1 MKFSS
6 PNRDLQG
13 GEIMKLKKYLLPF
26 LGVFCLI
33 SVACGSDDS
42 TEQVSVSGGSENVE
56 IAERIISLSPTA
68 TEILFAIGAG
78 EQVIAVDD
86 QSNFPSDAPVTDL
99 SGYTPNVE
107 AIAAYDPDLVVT
119 SYDPGDLV
127 DGLNVLGI
135 KPLIQSAAMTLED
148 TYSQIIEL
156 GELTGHSKEAEKLNK
171 EIQSSVSSVTP
182 SGNGLTYY
190 HEVDNTLYST
200 TSKTF
205 LGQLYDL
212 LGLVNIAD
220 PADEDGFGWPQ
231 LSSEFIVDTD
241 PDLIFLADG
250 DLGESLQ
257 TVSSRPGWSS
267 MQAVSEGRVI
277 VLDTD
282 IASRWGP
289 RVVDFLEQVKSAF
302 ESLNLD

>member
-1 MKFSS
+1 
-6 PNRDLQG
+6 
-13 GEIMKLKKYLLPF
+13 MKLKSNLIAF
-26 LGVFCLI
+26 LGVLCLI
-33 SVACGSDDS
+33 SVSCSSDS
-42 TEQVSVSGGSENVE
+42 SNEQVPVSGGSESIEV
-56 IAERIISLSPTA
+56 AERIISLSPTA

-78 EQVIAVDD
+78 EQVVAVDD
-86 QSNFPSDAPVTDL
+86 QSNFPSNAPVTDL

-156 GELTGHSKEAEKLNK
+156 GDLTGHSKEAEKLNK

-241 PDLIFLADG
+241 PDLIFLADA
-250 DLGESLQ
+250 DLGESPQ

-267 MQAVSEGRVI
+267 MQAVTEGRII
-277 VLDTD
+277 VLDTG

-289 RVVDFLEQVKSAF
+289 RVVDFLEQ
-302 ESLNLD
+302 EE

>member
-1 MKFSS
+1 
-6 PNRDLQG
+6 
-13 GEIMKLKKYLLPF
+13 MKLKKYLLPF

-241 PDLIFLADG
+241 PDLIFLADA
-250 DLGESLQ
+250 DLGESPQ

-267 MQAVSEGRVI
+267 MQAVTEGRII

-289 RVVDFLEQVKSAF
+289 RVVDFLEQVESAI

>member
-1 MKFSS
+1 
-6 PNRDLQG
+6 
-13 GEIMKLKKYLLPF
+13 MKLKSNLIAF
-26 LGVFCLI
+26 LGILCLI
-33 SVACGSDDS
+33 SVSCSSDS
-42 TEQVSVSGGSENVE
+42 SNGQVPVSGGSESIEV
-56 IAERIISLSPTA
+56 AERIISLSPTA

-78 EQVIAVDD
+78 EKVVAVDD
-86 QSNFPSDAPVTDL
+86 QSNFPSNAPVTDL

-241 PDLIFLADG
+241 PDLIFLADA
-250 DLGESLQ
+250 DLGESPQ

-267 MQAVSEGRVI
+267 MQAVTEGRII

-289 RVVDFLEQVKSAF
+289 RVVDFLEQVESAI

>member
-1 MKFSS
+1 M
-6 PNRDLQG
+6 
-13 GEIMKLKKYLLPF
+13 
-26 LGVFCLI
+26 
-33 SVACGSDDS
+33 
-42 TEQVSVSGGSENVE
+42 
-56 IAERIISLSPTA
+56 
-68 TEILFAIGAG
+68 
-78 EQVIAVDD
+78 
-86 QSNFPSDAPVTDL
+86 
-99 SGYTPNVE
+99 
-107 AIAAYDPDLVVT
+107 
-119 SYDPGDLV
+119 

-241 PDLIFLADG
+241 PDLIFLADA
-250 DLGESLQ
+250 DLGESPQ

-267 MQAVSEGRVI
+267 MQAVTEGRII

-289 RVVDFLEQVKSAF
+289 RVVDFLEQVESAI

>member
-1 MKFSS
+1 
-6 PNRDLQG
+6 
-13 GEIMKLKKYLLPF
+13 MKLKSNLIAF
-26 LGVFCLI
+26 LGVLCLI
-33 SVACGSDDS
+33 SVSCSSDS
-42 TEQVSVSGGSENVE
+42 SNEQVPVSGGSESVE
-56 IAERIISLSPTA
+56 VVERIISLSPTA

-78 EQVIAVDD
+78 EQVVAVDD
-86 QSNFPSDAPVTDL
+86 QSNFPSNAPVTDL

-156 GELTGHSKEAEKLNK
+156 GDLTGHSKEAEKLNK

-241 PDLIFLADG
+241 PDLIFLADA
-250 DLGESLQ
+250 DLGESPQ

-267 MQAVSEGRVI
+267 MQAVTEGRII

-289 RVVDFLEQVKSAF
+289 RVVDFLEQVESAI

>member
-1 MKFSS
+1 
-6 PNRDLQG
+6 
-13 GEIMKLKKYLLPF
+13 MKLKSNLIAF
-26 LGVFCLI
+26 LGVLCLI
-33 SVACGSDDS
+33 SVSCSSDS
-42 TEQVSVSGGSENVE
+42 SNEQVPVSGGSESIEV
-56 IAERIISLSPTA
+56 AERIISLSPTA

-78 EQVIAVDD
+78 EQVVAVDD
-86 QSNFPSDAPVTDL
+86 QSNFPSNAPVTDL

-156 GELTGHSKEAEKLNK
+156 GDLTGHSKEAEKLNK

-220 PADEDGFGWPQ
+220 PADEDGFGRPQ

-241 PDLIFLADG
+241 PDLIFLADA
-250 DLGESLQ
+250 DLGESPQ

-267 MQAVSEGRVI
+267 MQAVTEGRII

-289 RVVDFLEQVKSAF
+289 RVVDFLEQVESAI

>member
-1 MKFSS
+1 
-6 PNRDLQG
+6 
-13 GEIMKLKKYLLPF
+13 MKLKSNLIAF
-26 LGVFCLI
+26 LGILCLI
-33 SVACGSDDS
+33 SVSCSSDS
-42 TEQVSVSGGSENVE
+42 SNGQVPVSGGSESIEV
-56 IAERIISLSPTA
+56 AERIISLSPTA

-78 EQVIAVDD
+78 EQVVAVDD
-86 QSNFPSDAPVTDL
+86 QSNFPSNAPVTDL

-231 LSSEFIVDTD
+231 LSSEFILDTD
-241 PDLIFLADG
+241 PDLIFLADA
-250 DLGESLQ
+250 DLGESPQ

-267 MQAVSEGRVI
+267 MQAVTEGRII

-289 RVVDFLEQVKSAF
+289 RVVDFLEQVESAI

>member
-1 MKFSS
+1 
-6 PNRDLQG
+6 
-13 GEIMKLKKYLLPF
+13 MKLKSNLIAF
-26 LGVFCLI
+26 LGILCLI
-33 SVACGSDDS
+33 SVSCSSDS
-42 TEQVSVSGGSENVE
+42 SNGQVPVSGGSESIEV
-56 IAERIISLSPTA
+56 AERIISLSPTA

-78 EQVIAVDD
+78 EQVVAVDD
-86 QSNFPSDAPVTDL
+86 QSNFPSNAPVTDL

-171 EIQSSVSSVTP
+171 EIQSSVASVTP

-231 LSSEFIVDTD
+231 LSSQFIVDTD
-241 PDLIFLADG
+241 PDLIFLADA
-250 DLGESLQ
+250 DLGESPQ

-267 MQAVSEGRVI
+267 MQAVTEGRII

-289 RVVDFLEQVKSAF
+289 RVVDFLEQVESAI

>member
-1 MKFSS
+1 
-6 PNRDLQG
+6 
-13 GEIMKLKKYLLPF
+13 MKLKSNLIAF
-26 LGVFCLI
+26 LGVLCLI
-33 SVACGSDDS
+33 SVSCSSDS
-42 TEQVSVSGGSENVE
+42 SNEQVSVSGGSESVE
-56 IAERIISLSPTA
+56 VAERIISLSPTA

-78 EQVIAVDD
+78 EQVVAVDD
-86 QSNFPSDAPVTDL
+86 QSNFPSNAPVTDL

-220 PADEDGFGWPQ
+220 PADEDGVGGPQ

-241 PDLIFLADG
+241 PDLIFLADA
-250 DLGESLQ
+250 DLGESPQ
-257 TVSSRPGWSS
+257 TVSSRQGWSS
-267 MQAVSEGRVI
+267 MQAVTEGRII

-289 RVVDFLEQVKSAF
+289 RVVDFLEQVESAI

>member
-1 MKFSS
+1 
-6 PNRDLQG
+6 
-13 GEIMKLKKYLLPF
+13 MKLKSNLIAF
-26 LGVFCLI
+26 LGVLCLI
-33 SVACGSDDS
+33 SVSCSSDS
-42 TEQVSVSGGSENVE
+42 SNEQVPVSGGSESIEV
-56 IAERIISLSPTA
+56 AERIISLSPTA

-78 EQVIAVDD
+78 EQVVAVDD
-86 QSNFPSDAPVTDL
+86 QSNFPSNAPVTDL

-231 LSSEFIVDTD
+231 LSSEVIVDTD
-241 PDLIFLADG
+241 PDLIFLADA
-250 DLGESLQ
+250 DLGESPQ

-267 MQAVSEGRVI
+267 MQAVTEGRII

-289 RVVDFLEQVKSAF
+289 RVVDFLEQVESAI

>member
-1 MKFSS
+1 
-6 PNRDLQG
+6 
-13 GEIMKLKKYLLPF
+13 MKLKSNLIAF
-26 LGVFCLI
+26 LGVLCLI
-33 SVACGSDDS
+33 SVSCSSDS
-42 TEQVSVSGGSENVE
+42 SNEQVPVSGGSESIEV
-56 IAERIISLSPTA
+56 AERIISLSPTA

-78 EQVIAVDD
+78 EQVVAVDD
-86 QSNFPSDAPVTDL
+86 QSNFPSNAPVTDL

-156 GELTGHSKEAEKLNK
+156 GDLTGHSKEAEKLNK

-241 PDLIFLADG
+241 PDLIFLADA
-250 DLGESLQ
+250 DLGESPQ

-267 MQAVSEGRVI
+267 MQAVTEGRII

-289 RVVDFLEQVKSAF
+289 RVVDFLEQ
-302 ESLNLD
+302 EE

>member
-1 MKFSS
+1 
-6 PNRDLQG
+6 
-13 GEIMKLKKYLLPF
+13 MKLKSNLIAF
-26 LGVFCLI
+26 LGVLCLI
-33 SVACGSDDS
+33 SVSCSSDS
-42 TEQVSVSGGSENVE
+42 SNEQVSVSGGSESVE
-56 IAERIISLSPTA
+56 VAERIISLSPTA

-78 EQVIAVDD
+78 EQVVAVDD
-86 QSNFPSDAPVTDL
+86 QSNFPSNAPVTDL

-156 GELTGHSKEAEKLNK
+156 GDLTGHSKEAEKLNK

-241 PDLIFLADG
+241 PDLIFLADA
-250 DLGESLQ
+250 DLGESPQ

-267 MQAVSEGRVI
+267 MQAVTEGRII

-289 RVVDFLEQVKSAF
+289 RVVDFLEQVESAI

>member
-1 MKFSS
+1 
-6 PNRDLQG
+6 
-13 GEIMKLKKYLLPF
+13 MKLKSNLIVF
-26 LGVFCLI
+26 LGVLCLI
-33 SVACGSDDS
+33 SVSCSSDS
-42 TEQVSVSGGSENVE
+42 SNEQVPVSGGSESVE
-56 IAERIISLSPTA
+56 VAERIISLSPTA

-78 EQVIAVDD
+78 EQVVAVDD
-86 QSNFPSDAPVTDL
+86 QSNFPSNAPVTDL

-241 PDLIFLADG
+241 PDLIFLADA
-250 DLGESLQ
+250 DLGESPQ

-267 MQAVSEGRVI
+267 MQAVTEGRII

-289 RVVDFLEQVKSAF
+289 RVVDFLEQVESAI

>member
-1 MKFSS
+1 
-6 PNRDLQG
+6 
-13 GEIMKLKKYLLPF
+13 MKLKSNLIAF
-26 LGVFCLI
+26 LGVLCLI
-33 SVACGSDDS
+33 SVSCSSDS
-42 TEQVSVSGGSENVE
+42 SNEQVPVSGGSESVE
-56 IAERIISLSPTA
+56 VVERIISLSPTA

-78 EQVIAVDD
+78 EQVVAVDD
-86 QSNFPSDAPVTDL
+86 QSNFPSNAPVTDL

-241 PDLIFLADG
+241 PDLIFLADA
-250 DLGESLQ
+250 DLGESPQ

-267 MQAVSEGRVI
+267 MQAVTEGRII

-289 RVVDFLEQVKSAF
+289 RVVDF
-302 ESLNLD
+302 

>member
-1 MKFSS
+1 
-6 PNRDLQG
+6 
-13 GEIMKLKKYLLPF
+13 MKLKSNLIVF
-26 LGVFCLI
+26 LGVLCLI
-33 SVACGSDDS
+33 SVSCSSDS
-42 TEQVSVSGGSENVE
+42 SNEQVPVSGGSESIEV
-56 IAERIISLSPTA
+56 AERIISLSPTA

-78 EQVIAVDD
+78 EQVVAVDD
-86 QSNFPSDAPVTDL
+86 QSNFPSNAPVTDL

-241 PDLIFLADG
+241 PDLIFLADA
-250 DLGESLQ
+250 DLGESPQ

-267 MQAVSEGRVI
+267 MQAVTEGRII

-289 RVVDFLEQVKSAF
+289 RVVDFLEQVESAI

>member
-13 GEIMKLKKYLLPF
+13 GGIMKLKKYLLPF

-33 SVACGSDDS
+33 SVSCGSDDS

-289 RVVDFLEQVKSAF
+289 RVVDFLEQVKSAI

>member
-1 MKFSS
+1 
-6 PNRDLQG
+6 
-13 GEIMKLKKYLLPF
+13 MKLKSNLIVF
-26 LGVFCLI
+26 LGVLCLI
-33 SVACGSDDS
+33 SVSCSSDS
-42 TEQVSVSGGSENVE
+42 SNEQVPVSGGSESIEV
-56 IAERIISLSPTA
+56 AERIISLSPTA

-78 EQVIAVDD
+78 EQVVAVDD
-86 QSNFPSDAPVTDL
+86 QSNFPSNAPVTDL

-156 GELTGHSKEAEKLNK
+156 GDLTGHSKEAEKLNK

-241 PDLIFLADG
+241 PDLIFLADA
-250 DLGESLQ
+250 DLGESPQ

-267 MQAVSEGRVI
+267 MQAVTEGRII

-289 RVVDFLEQVKSAF
+289 RVVDFLEQVESAI

>member
-1 MKFSS
+1 
-6 PNRDLQG
+6 
-13 GEIMKLKKYLLPF
+13 MKLKSNLIVF
-26 LGVFCLI
+26 LGVLCLI
-33 SVACGSDDS
+33 SVSCSSDS
-42 TEQVSVSGGSENVE
+42 SNEQVPVSGGSESVE
-56 IAERIISLSPTA
+56 VVERIISLSPTA

-78 EQVIAVDD
+78 EQVVAVDD
-86 QSNFPSDAPVTDL
+86 QSNFPSNAPVTDL

-156 GELTGHSKEAEKLNK
+156 GDLTGHSKEAEKLNK

-241 PDLIFLADG
+241 PDLIFLADA
-250 DLGESLQ
+250 DLGESPQ

-267 MQAVSEGRVI
+267 MQAVTEGRII

-289 RVVDFLEQVKSAF
+289 RVVDLLEQVESAI

>member
-1 MKFSS
+1 
-6 PNRDLQG
+6 
-13 GEIMKLKKYLLPF
+13 MKLKSNLIAF
-26 LGVFCLI
+26 LGILCLI
-33 SVACGSDDS
+33 SVSCSSDS
-42 TEQVSVSGGSENVE
+42 SNGQVPVSGGSESIEV
-56 IAERIISLSPTA
+56 AERIISLSPTA

-78 EQVIAVDD
+78 EQVVAVDD
-86 QSNFPSDAPVTDL
+86 QSNFPSNAPVTDL

-220 PADEDGFGWPQ
+220 PADEDGFGWPR

-241 PDLIFLADG
+241 PDLIFLADA
-250 DLGESLQ
+250 DLGESPQ

-267 MQAVSEGRVI
+267 MQAVTEGRII

-289 RVVDFLEQVKSAF
+289 RVVDFLEQVESAI

>member
-1 MKFSS
+1 
-6 PNRDLQG
+6 
-13 GEIMKLKKYLLPF
+13 MKLKSNLIAF
-26 LGVFCLI
+26 LGVLCLI
-33 SVACGSDDS
+33 SVSCSSDS
-42 TEQVSVSGGSENVE
+42 SNEQVPVSGGSESIEV
-56 IAERIISLSPTA
+56 AERIISLSPTA

-78 EQVIAVDD
+78 EQVVAVDD
-86 QSNFPSDAPVTDL
+86 QSNFPSNAPVTDL

-241 PDLIFLADG
+241 PDLIFLADA
-250 DLGESLQ
+250 DLGESPQ

-267 MQAVSEGRVI
+267 MQAVTDGRII

-289 RVVDFLEQVKSAF
+289 RVVDFLEQVESAI

>member
-1 MKFSS
+1 
-6 PNRDLQG
+6 
-13 GEIMKLKKYLLPF
+13 MKLKSNLIAF
-26 LGVFCLI
+26 LGILCLI
-33 SVACGSDDS
+33 SVSCSSDS
-42 TEQVSVSGGSENVE
+42 SNEQVSVSGGSESVE
-56 IAERIISLSPTA
+56 VAERIISLSPTA

-78 EQVIAVDD
+78 EQVVAVDD
-86 QSNFPSDAPVTDL
+86 QSNFPSNAPVTDL

-241 PDLIFLADG
+241 PDLIFLADA
-250 DLGESLQ
+250 DLGESPQ

-267 MQAVSEGRVI
+267 MQAVTEGRII

-289 RVVDFLEQVKSAF
+289 RVVDFLEQVESAI

>member
-1 MKFSS
+1 
-6 PNRDLQG
+6 
-13 GEIMKLKKYLLPF
+13 MKLKSNLIAF
-26 LGVFCLI
+26 LGVLCLI
-33 SVACGSDDS
+33 SVSCSSDS
-42 TEQVSVSGGSENVE
+42 SNEQVPVSGGSESVE
-56 IAERIISLSPTA
+56 VAERIISLSPTA

-78 EQVIAVDD
+78 EQVVAVDD
-86 QSNFPSDAPVTDL
+86 QSNFPSNAPVTDL

-171 EIQSSVSSVTP
+171 EIQSTVSSVTP

-241 PDLIFLADG
+241 PDLIFLADA
-250 DLGESLQ
+250 DLGESPE

-267 MQAVSEGRVI
+267 MQAVTEGRII

-289 RVVDFLEQVKSAF
+289 RVVDFLEQVESAI

>member
-1 MKFSS
+1 
-6 PNRDLQG
+6 
-13 GEIMKLKKYLLPF
+13 MKLKSNLIAF
-26 LGVFCLI
+26 LGVLCLI
-33 SVACGSDDS
+33 SVSCSSDS
-42 TEQVSVSGGSENVE
+42 SNEQVPVSGGSESIEV
-56 IAERIISLSPTA
+56 AERIISLSPTA

-78 EQVIAVDD
+78 EQVVAVDD
-86 QSNFPSDAPVTDL
+86 QSNFPSNAPVTDL

-156 GELTGHSKEAEKLNK
+156 GDLTGHSKEAEKLNK

-241 PDLIFLADG
+241 PDLIFLADA
-250 DLGESLQ
+250 DLGESPQ

-267 MQAVSEGRVI
+267 MQAVTDGRII

-289 RVVDFLEQVKSAF
+289 RVVDFLEQVESAI

>member
-1 MKFSS
+1 
-6 PNRDLQG
+6 
-13 GEIMKLKKYLLPF
+13 MKLKKYLLPF

-289 RVVDFLEQVKSAF
+289 RVVDFLEQVKSAI

>member
-1 MKFSS
+1 
-6 PNRDLQG
+6 
-13 GEIMKLKKYLLPF
+13 MKLKSNLIVF
-26 LGVFCLI
+26 LGVLCLI
-33 SVACGSDDS
+33 SVSCSSDS
-42 TEQVSVSGGSENVE
+42 SNEQVPVSGGSESIEV
-56 IAERIISLSPTA
+56 AERIISLSPTA

-78 EQVIAVDD
+78 EQVVAVDD
-86 QSNFPSDAPVTDL
+86 QSNFPSNAPVTDL

-220 PADEDGFGWPQ
+220 PADEDGLGWPQ

-241 PDLIFLADG
+241 PDLIFLADA
-250 DLGESLQ
+250 DLGESPQ

-267 MQAVSEGRVI
+267 MQAVTEGRII

-289 RVVDFLEQVKSAF
+289 RVVDFLEQVESAI

>member
-1 MKFSS
+1 
-6 PNRDLQG
+6 
-13 GEIMKLKKYLLPF
+13 MKLKSNLIAF
-26 LGVFCLI
+26 LGVLCLI
-33 SVACGSDDS
+33 SVSCSSDS
-42 TEQVSVSGGSENVE
+42 SNEQVPVSGGSESIEV
-56 IAERIISLSPTA
+56 AERIISLSPTA

-78 EQVIAVDD
+78 EQVVAVDD
-86 QSNFPSDAPVTDL
+86 QSNFPSNAPVTDL

-205 LGQLYDL
+205 LGQLYDM

-241 PDLIFLADG
+241 PDLIFLADA
-250 DLGESLQ
+250 DLGESPQ

-267 MQAVSEGRVI
+267 MQAVTDGRII

-289 RVVDFLEQVKSAF
+289 RVVDFLEQVESAI

>member
-1 MKFSS
+1 
-6 PNRDLQG
+6 
-13 GEIMKLKKYLLPF
+13 MKLKSNLIAF
-26 LGVFCLI
+26 LGVLCLI
-33 SVACGSDDS
+33 SVSCSSDS
-42 TEQVSVSGGSENVE
+42 SNEQVPVSGGSESVE
-56 IAERIISLSPTA
+56 VVERIISLSPTA

-78 EQVIAVDD
+78 EQVVAVDD
-86 QSNFPSDAPVTDL
+86 QSNFPSNAPVTDL

-241 PDLIFLADG
+241 PDLIFLADA
-250 DLGESLQ
+250 DLGESPQ

-267 MQAVSEGRVI
+267 MQAVTEGRII

-289 RVVDFLEQVKSAF
+289 RVVDFLEQVESAI

>member
-1 MKFSS
+1 
-6 PNRDLQG
+6 
-13 GEIMKLKKYLLPF
+13 MKLKSNLIAF
-26 LGVFCLI
+26 LGVLCLI
-33 SVACGSDDS
+33 SVSCSSDS
-42 TEQVSVSGGSENVE
+42 SNEQVPVSGGSESVE
-56 IAERIISLSPTA
+56 VAERIISLSPTA

-78 EQVIAVDD
+78 KQVVAVDD
-86 QSNFPSDAPVTDL
+86 QSNFPSNAPVTDL

-171 EIQSSVSSVTP
+171 EIQSTVSSVTP

-241 PDLIFLADG
+241 PDLIFLADA
-250 DLGESLQ
+250 DLGESPE

-267 MQAVSEGRVI
+267 MQAVTEGRII

-289 RVVDFLEQVKSAF
+289 RVVDFLEQVESAI

>member
-1 MKFSS
+1 
-6 PNRDLQG
+6 
-13 GEIMKLKKYLLPF
+13 MKLKKYLLPF

-42 TEQVSVSGGSENVE
+42 TEQVSVSGGYENVE

-289 RVVDFLEQVKSAF
+289 RVVDFLEQVKSAI

>member
-1 MKFSS
+1 
-6 PNRDLQG
+6 
-13 GEIMKLKKYLLPF
+13 MKLKKYLLPF

-68 TEILFAIGAG
+68 TEILFAMGAG

-289 RVVDFLEQVKSAF
+289 RVVDFLEQVKSAI

>member
-1 MKFSS
+1 
-6 PNRDLQG
+6 
-13 GEIMKLKKYLLPF
+13 MKLKKYLLPF

-171 EIQSSVSSVTP
+171 EIQSSVSSATP

-289 RVVDFLEQVKSAF
+289 RVVDFLEQVKSAI

>member
-1 MKFSS
+1 
-6 PNRDLQG
+6 
-13 GEIMKLKKYLLPF
+13 MKLKSNLIAF
-26 LGVFCLI
+26 LGVLCLI
-33 SVACGSDDS
+33 SVSCSSDS
-42 TEQVSVSGGSENVE
+42 SNEQVPVSGGSESIEV
-56 IAERIISLSPTA
+56 AERIISLSPTA

-78 EQVIAVDD
+78 EQVVAVDD
-86 QSNFPSDAPVTDL
+86 QSNFPSNAPVTDL

-156 GELTGHSKEAEKLNK
+156 GDLTGHSKEAEKLNK

-241 PDLIFLADG
+241 PDLIFLADA
-250 DLGESLQ
+250 DLGESPQ

-267 MQAVSEGRVI
+267 MQAVTEGRII

-289 RVVDFLEQVKSAF
+289 RVVDFLEQVESAI

>member
-1 MKFSS
+1 
-6 PNRDLQG
+6 
-13 GEIMKLKKYLLPF
+13 MKLKSNLIAF
-26 LGVFCLI
+26 LGVLCLI
-33 SVACGSDDS
+33 SVSCSSDS
-42 TEQVSVSGGSENVE
+42 SNEQVPVSGGSESIEV
-56 IAERIISLSPTA
+56 AERIISLSPTA

-78 EQVIAVDD
+78 EQVVAVDD
-86 QSNFPSDAPVTDL
+86 QSNFPSNAPVTDL

-171 EIQSSVSSVTP
+171 EIQSTVSSVTP

-241 PDLIFLADG
+241 PDLIFLADA
-250 DLGESLQ
+250 DLGESPQ

-267 MQAVSEGRVI
+267 MQAVTEGRII

-289 RVVDFLEQVKSAF
+289 RVVDFLEQVESAI

>member
-1 MKFSS
+1 
-6 PNRDLQG
+6 
-13 GEIMKLKKYLLPF
+13 MKLKSNLIVF
-26 LGVFCLI
+26 LGVLCLI
-33 SVACGSDDS
+33 SVSCSSDS
-42 TEQVSVSGGSENVE
+42 SNEQVSVSGGSESVE
-56 IAERIISLSPTA
+56 AAERIISLSPTA

-78 EQVIAVDD
+78 EQVVAVDD
-86 QSNFPSDAPVTDL
+86 QSNFPSNAPVTDL

-241 PDLIFLADG
+241 PDLIFLADA
-250 DLGESLQ
+250 DLGESPQ

-267 MQAVSEGRVI
+267 MQAVTEGRII

-289 RVVDFLEQVKSAF
+289 RVVDFLEQVESAI

>member
-1 MKFSS
+1 MKFKS
-6 PNRDLQG
+6 NL
-13 GEIMKLKKYLLPF
+13 IAF
-26 LGVFCLI
+26 LGVLCLI
-33 SVACGSDDS
+33 SVSCSSDS
-42 TEQVSVSGGSENVE
+42 SNEQVPVSGGSESIEV
-56 IAERIISLSPTA
+56 AERIISLSPTA

-78 EQVIAVDD
+78 EQVVAVDD
-86 QSNFPSDAPVTDL
+86 QSNFPSNAPVTDL

-156 GELTGHSKEAEKLNK
+156 GDLTGHSKEAEKLNK

-241 PDLIFLADG
+241 PDLIFLADA
-250 DLGESLQ
+250 DLGESPQ

-267 MQAVSEGRVI
+267 MQAVTEGRII

-289 RVVDFLEQVKSAF
+289 RVVDFLEQVESAI

>member
-1 MKFSS
+1 
-6 PNRDLQG
+6 
-13 GEIMKLKKYLLPF
+13 MKLKSNLIAF
-26 LGVFCLI
+26 LGVLCLI
-33 SVACGSDDS
+33 SVSCSSDS
-42 TEQVSVSGGSENVE
+42 SNEQVSVSGGSESVE
-56 IAERIISLSPTA
+56 VAERIISLSPTA

-78 EQVIAVDD
+78 EQVVAVDD
-86 QSNFPSDAPVTDL
+86 QSNFPSNAPVTDL

-241 PDLIFLADG
+241 PDLIFLADA
-250 DLGESLQ
+250 DLGESPQ

-267 MQAVSEGRVI
+267 MQAVTEGRII

-289 RVVDFLEQVKSAF
+289 RVVDFLEQVESAI

>member
-1 MKFSS
+1 
-6 PNRDLQG
+6 
-13 GEIMKLKKYLLPF
+13 MKLKKYLLPF

-42 TEQVSVSGGSENVE
+42 TDQVSVSGGSENVE

-241 PDLIFLADG
+241 PDLIFLADA
-250 DLGESLQ
+250 DLGESPQ

-267 MQAVSEGRVI
+267 MQAVTEGRII

-289 RVVDFLEQVKSAF
+289 RVVDFLEQVESAI